1 MQKTSKTKTKVV
13 SDITS
18 VLKETSADI
27 SYKEVGRIELTRFE
41 KMHVAVFSSS
51 SIASI
56 AVAREIATL
65 IKNKQAANETCVLG
79 LATGSSPIKVY
90 DELIRL
96 HKEEGLSFKNVVTF
110 NLDEYFPMKKKSAQ
124 SYFYFMHEYLFNH
137 IDIPRENINIPNG
150 SLKLEDVY
158 QYCLD
163 YE

>member
-27 SYKEVGRIELTRFE
+27 SYKEVGSIELTRFE

-110 NLDEYFPMKKKSAQ
+110 NLD
-124 SYFYFMHEYLFNH
+124 
-137 IDIPRENINIPNG
+137 
-150 SLKLEDVY
+150 
-158 QYCLD
+158 
-163 YE
+163 